1 MDLKVP
7 VAKRDHVR
15 GASDATVTLVEYGDF
30 DCPFC
35 AEAHPVV
42 KALLARFG
50 HDLRFVFRHNP
61 RGELHP
67 NAHGAAEAAE
77 AASLQG
83 KFWEMHDVLFSHT
96 KKLALPLLTGYAKE
110 LGLDSARFEADLH
123 GAVVKARVKEDE
135 VGGLESGVIGTPT
148 FFLDGQHFRDKPD
161 FETLANAI
169 EAELAK
175 LGSHRHGH
183 AAREIHRRDGSGHLD
198 PAYQATLL
206 AETGHARGADDARA
220 FLGRARSAE
229 GLSEQLGE
237 EFVETVT
244 GAQDEGEEVFNQV
257 VPEEA
262 GGPFVETSGETEFA
276 HGTDASNIKG
286 ATREPFPKT

>member
-1 MDLKVP
+1 MDLKKAVS
-7 VAKRDHVR
+7 KRDHVR
-15 GASDATVTLVEYGDF
+15 GGEHASVTLVEYGDF

-35 AEAHPVV
+35 AEAYPVV

-50 HDLRFVFRHNP
+50 QDLRFVFRHNP

-67 NAHGAAEAAE
+67 NAHVAAEAAE
-77 AASLQG
+77 AAALHG
-83 KFWEMHDVLFSHT
+83 KFWKMHDALFEHA
-96 KKLALPLLTGYAKE
+96 KALDRASLGRYARE
-110 LGLDSARFEADLH
+110 LGLDVTRFEAEL
-123 GAVVKARVKEDE
+123 GAPAVKARVKADE
-135 VGGLESGVIGTPT
+135 VGGLESGVVGTPT
-148 FFLDGQHFRDKPD
+148 FFIDGKHFRDKPD
-161 FETLANAI
+161 FDSLAAAI
-169 EAELAK
+169 EAELAHHASRK
-175 LGSHRHGH
+175 H
-183 AAREIHRRDGSGHLD
+183 AAPAHEIRRRDGSGHLD
-198 PAYQATLL
+198 PAYEAALL
-206 AETGHARGADDARA
+206 AETGHARTRDDARA
-220 FLGRARSAE
+220 FLGRARSSE

-262 GGPFVETSGETEFA
+262 GGPFVETSGNTEFA